1 MIALM
6 ALMLTAMVPH
16 ATFRANDARALF
28 YTYLPLLVTNRII
41 NKELNGH
48 LSKVISLLKTEES
61 FMICSVRGTNAFV
74 CTDNGSTH
82 ILEAVMIDQGVDAL
96 MDMMEWHA
104 SNFPGV
110 DLRMA
115 GK

>member
-1 MIALM
+1 M
-6 ALMLTAMVPH
+6 MLPVMVPH

-28 YTYLPLLVTNRII
+28 RAYLPALVAHRII
-41 NKELNGH
+41 NREFTGH
-48 LSKVISLLKTEES
+48 LSRVNLLLKEEET
-61 FMICSVRGTNAFV
+61 FMICSVCGTNAFV
-74 CTDNGSTH
+74 CTDHGSTH
-82 ILEAVMIDQGVDAL
+82 TIEAVMDDQGADAL

-115 GK
+115 GC